1 MTDLVIRALTT
12 SDAHLFHA
20 LQDAS
25 LVGRG
30 AFGHRYAPVAEG
42 GEYRPDWTWV
52 ALRDDTVVARAA
64 WWAAPDDTAPVALD
78 WFDFADGEEEAGAEL
93 LRRSPLR
100 AEFSLLVP
108 PGWRE
113 MPEVRAAAEARI
125 DAARAAG
132 MEVLVERYRYEWTPD
147 CPLPERP
154 GRLTF
159 RPEPDDA
166 VILDV
171 LRRCHSVT
179 LDAHAR
185 RAIAGPGG
193 LDAAAQAEL
202 DIFHWFPSPREW
214 WQLAFT
220 PDGEVAGSMCPRTT
234 RTDPASASSGSSRR
248 RAATGT
254 ATTCWWSAPA
264 SWWSGA
270 PSPSRARRT
279 GEHADGRRI
288 RPRRPPRRPGTHR
301 SGVRLLPGHVLGEP
315 LQAQALLGG
324 DGRVLAARAHVEQD
338 VPAVGRRVADQ

>member
-52 ALRDDTVVARAA
+52 ALRDGTVVARAA

-93 LRRSPLR
+93 LRRSPFR

-220 PDGEVAGSMCPRTT
+220 PDGEVAGIHVPAHNPNGPCIGFIGVVPEARGHGYGYDLLVECT
-234 RTDPASASSGSSRR
+234 RFLVERGAESIAGATDRGNTPM
-248 RAATGT
+248 AA
-254 ATTCWWSAPA
+254 AF
-264 SWWSGA
+264 
-270 PSPSRARRT
+270 
-279 GEHADGRRI
+279 
-288 RPRRPPRRPGTHR
+288 
-301 SGVRLLPGHVLGEP
+301 
-315 LQAQALLGG
+315 
-324 DGRVLAARAHVEQD
+324 ARAGH
-338 VPAVGRRVADQ
+338 PVAQERIDLV

>member
-52 ALRDDTVVARAA
+52 ALRDGTVVARAA

-113 MPEVRAAAEARI
+113 MPEARAAAEARI

-220 PDGEVAGSMCPRTT
+220 PDGEVAGIHVPAHNPNGPCIGFIGVVPEARGHGYGYDLLVECT
-234 RTDPASASSGSSRR
+234 RFLVERGAESIAGATDRGNTPM
-248 RAATGT
+248 AA
-254 ATTCWWSAPA
+254 AF
-264 SWWSGA
+264 
-270 PSPSRARRT
+270 
-279 GEHADGRRI
+279 
-288 RPRRPPRRPGTHR
+288 
-301 SGVRLLPGHVLGEP
+301 
-315 LQAQALLGG
+315 
-324 DGRVLAARAHVEQD
+324 ARAGH
-338 VPAVGRRVADQ
+338 PVAQERIDLV